1 MAGIPSEFIDQLLE
15 RVDIVDI
22 ISARIQLKKAGK
34 DYQALCPFH
43 TENTPSFTVS
53 QHKQFY
59 HCFGCGKHG
68 SAIGFLMDYEGME
81 FVDSVESLAQTV
93 GLSVPRSSYQRSEKT
108 TYLVEVDSSV
118 VVLG

>member
-1 MAGIPSEFIDQLLE
+1 MANIPSEFIDQLLD

-22 ISARIQLKKAGK
+22 ISPRVTLKKAGK

-53 QHKQFY
+53 PNKQFY

-68 SAIGFLMDYEGME
+68 SAIGFMMEFEGME
-81 FVDSVESLAQTV
+81 FVDSIETLAQMA
-93 GLSVPRSSYQRSEKT
+93 GMEVPNQGNYQHSNKVRTSMK
-108 TYLVEVDSSV
+108 
-118 VVLG
+118 